1 MIYRKEIDGLRAL
14 AIVPVLIFHFFPS
27 KFPLGYLGVDLFFVI
42 SGYLITCI
50 LIDELDTGSFSFR
63 SFYIRR
69 VKRILPAT
77 LIVLIPTSIF
87 AIILL
92 SSPDLLRYI
101 KSLISTLSFTANIYF
116 WRSGGYFSTNDELK
130 PLLHMWSLGVEEQF
144 YLIFPIA
151 LFAIFTLL
159 KQHQYRLV
167 AIAFFAVC
175 SFILN
180 IYILSIGG
188 ANPAFFL
195 LPTRIWQFAF
205 GAFIALA
212 TQKMLETKMCHEV
225 VALLGIL
232 LISVN
237 YYFTFPTLPS
247 ATLMTLGIGLLLWH
261 RVPSNTVAGTFLT
274 FKPIVFLGLISFS
287 LYLWHWPI
295 LVYLRYV
302 YIQPLPLSAL
312 IIGLLLTFF
321 LSYLSWKY
329 IEIPFRKTKSKK
341 SLLFFVGGGYFSLI
355 IVIVITALNNG
366 FPSRHAQA
374 VNNIASSVASN
385 YRCSAF
391 SFISYGGSVA
401 CLVGDLSDKNHGV
414 ALYGNSHA
422 LMYGPAF
429 ISVLKDYSKSG
440 LIIPLTGCLPTT
452 EINISQD
459 CFPIAQKNF
468 EAVLSDEHI
477 NTVIIALTWHEEDLI
492 TDTGT
497 WIKDEDFSL
506 RKKSIINLVRRFEQS
521 GKQVYLIGPIS
532 IPDFNFASIVSRQL
546 IFDKGNQA
554 VLSAPK
560 NSFDKN
566 FGDVISKLKYELDD
580 RLILPHR
587 LLCDSNNC
595 FFGTDNVA
603 YFADGDHL
611 SLDGAIMV
619 KPLFKN
625 IFR

>member
-27 KFPLGYLGVDLFFVI
+27 NFPLGYLGVDLFFVI

-50 LIDELDTGSFSFR
+50 LVDELDTGSFTFR
-63 SFYIRR
+63 GFYIRR

-87 AIILL
+87 ALILL

-101 KSLISTLSFTANIYF
+101 KSLLSTLSFTANIYF

-151 LFAIFTLL
+151 LFALFTLF
-159 KQHQYRLV
+159 KQHRYRLV
-167 AIAFFAVC
+167 AIAFFAAC

-205 GAFIALA
+205 GALIAL
-212 TQKMLETKMCHEV
+212 TTSKVLETKMSHEV
-225 VALLGIL
+225 VALFGIL

-237 YYFTFPTLPS
+237 YYFTLPTLPS

-261 RVPSNTVAGTFLT
+261 RVPANTVAGKMLT

-295 LVYLRYV
+295 LVYLKYV
-302 YIQPLPLSAL
+302 YIQSLPLYAL
-312 IIGLLLTFF
+312 IIGMLLTLL

-329 IEIPFRKTKSKK
+329 IEVPFRKTKSKK
-341 SLLFFVGGGYFSLI
+341 SILLFVGGGYVSLI
-355 IVIVITALNNG
+355 IVILITALNNG
-366 FPSRHAQA
+366 FPSRHSQA
-374 VNNIASSVASN
+374 VNNIANSVASN

-401 CLVGDLSDKNHGV
+401 CLVGDLSNKKHEV

-429 ISVLKDYSKSG
+429 ISVLNNYSKSG

-452 EINISQD
+452 EVNISQD
-459 CFPIAQKNF
+459 CFSPAQKNF

-477 NTVIIALTWHEEDLI
+477 KTVIIALTWYEDDLI
-492 TDTGT
+492 TDKGAT
-497 WIKDEDFSL
+497 IKDKGFSV
-506 RKKSIINLVRRFEQS
+506 RKKSIINLVRNIEQS

-532 IPDFNFASIVSRQL
+532 IPNFNFASIVSRQL
-546 IFDKGNQA
+546 IFDERSQP
-554 VLSAPK
+554 VLSSPRD
-560 NSFDKN
+560 NFDKK
-566 FGDVISKLKYELDD
+566 FGDVISKLEHELDD
-580 RLILPHR
+580 HLILPHTF
-587 LLCDSNNC
+587 LCDSYNC
-595 FFGTDNVA
+595 YFGTDNVA

-611 SLDGAIMV
+611 SLDGAMMMR
-619 KPLFKN
+619 PLFKD

>member
-50 LIDELDTGSFSFR
+50 LINELDAGIFTFR
-63 SFYIRR
+63 SFYILR

-87 AIILL
+87 ALILL

-144 YLIFPIA
+144 YIVFPIA

-159 KQHQYRLV
+159 KKHQHRL
-167 AIAFFAVC
+167 ATIAFFAVC
-175 SFILN
+175 SFTLN

-212 TQKMLETKMCHEV
+212 SSKILETKMNYEV
-225 VALLGIL
+225 VALFGIL
-232 LISVN
+232 LISAN
-237 YYFTFPTLPS
+237 YYFTLPTLPS

-261 RVPSNTVAGTFLT
+261 RVPANTVAGKMLT

-295 LVYLRYV
+295 LVYLKYV
-302 YIQPLPLSAL
+302 YIQPLPLYAL
-312 IIGLLLTFF
+312 IIGILLTLI

-329 IEIPFRKTKSKK
+329 IEVPFRKTTSKK
-341 SLLFFVGGGYFSLI
+341 SILLFVGGAYVSLI
-355 IVIVITALNNG
+355 IVILITALNNG
-366 FPSRHAQA
+366 FPSRHSQA
-374 VNNIASSVASN
+374 ANNIANSVASN
-385 YRCSAF
+385 YRCSTF

-401 CLVGDLSDKNHGV
+401 CLVGDSSNKKYEV

-422 LMYGPAF
+422 LMYGPAY
-429 ISVLKDYSKSG
+429 ISVLNDYSKSG

-452 EINISQD
+452 EINTSQD
-459 CFPIAQKNF
+459 CFLPAQKNF
-468 EAVLSDEHI
+468 EAVLNDEHI
-477 NTVIIALTWHEEDLI
+477 KTVIIALTWHEEDFI
-492 TDTGT
+492 TDKGE
-497 WIKDEDFSL
+497 WIKDKNFSL
-506 RKKSIINLVRRFEQS
+506 RTKSIINLVRSFEQS

-532 IPDFNFASIVSRQL
+532 IPNYNFASIVSRQL
-546 IFDKGNQA
+546 IFDEGNQP
-554 VLSAPK
+554 VLSTP
-560 NSFDKN
+560 NNNFDKN
-566 FGDVISKLKYELDD
+566 FAYVISKLEHELDD

-587 LLCDSNNC
+587 LLCDSYNC
-595 FFGTDNVA
+595 YFGTDKVA

-611 SLDGAIMV
+611 SLDGAMMM
-619 KPLFKN
+619 KPLFKG
-625 IFR
+625 IF